1 MDLERFAEVDAYLE
15 RVFGGIDDVLD
26 AALARAEDAA
36 LPAINVSAPLG
47 RLLQVLAM
55 VTGAGRVLEVG
66 TLGGYSTIWLAR
78 ALPADGRLV
87 TIEYEPT
94 HAEVARQNLADAG
107 VADRVDL
114 HVGRGLDVLADLA
127 EAGTEPFDFV
137 FIDADKP
144 AYADYLDAT
153 LRLSRP
159 GTLIFTDNVVRGG
172 AIADGDSDDPVIA
185 GVQRFLHHLA
195 GHPRLRSSVIQQ
207 VGGKG
212 YDGFAVSVVLP
223 ED

>member
-15 RVFGGIDDVLD
+15 GVFGGIDDVLD
-26 AALARAEDAA
+26 GALARAEDAA

-55 VTGAGRVLEVG
+55 VTGAGRILEIG

-78 ALPADGRLV
+78 ALPAGGRLV

-107 VADRVDL
+107 VADRVEL
-114 HVGRGLDVLADLA
+114 LAGRGLDVLAELVA
-127 EAGTEPFDFV
+127 AGTEPFDFV

-153 LRLSRP
+153 VQLSRP
-159 GTLIFTDNVVRGG
+159 GTLIFTDNVVREG
-172 AIADGDSDDPVIA
+172 AIADGDSDDPVVA
-185 GVQRFLHHLA
+185 GIQRFLHHLA
-195 GHPRLRSSVIQQ
+195 DHPRLRSSVIQQ

-223 ED
+223 EA